1 MRRSALGGGIFEK
14 IYDGIIGLAIGDAMG
29 VPVEIKNRQDMIRNP
44 VVSMREYGAHNLC
57 LKKILILY

>member
-1 MRRSALGGGIFEK
+1 MRRSALGGVFLKK

-29 VPVEIKNRQDMIRNP
+29 VPVEFKNRQDMIRNP
-44 VVSMREYGAHNLC
+44 VVSMREYGAHNPC